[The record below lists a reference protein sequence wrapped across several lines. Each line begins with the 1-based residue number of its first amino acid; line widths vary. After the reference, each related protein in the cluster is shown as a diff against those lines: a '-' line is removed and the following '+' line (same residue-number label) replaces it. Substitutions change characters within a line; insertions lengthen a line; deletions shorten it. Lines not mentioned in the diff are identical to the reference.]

1 MPAERILVS
10 GVVQGVGFRWWAVRT
25 ARRLGITGWVRNRFD
40 GTVEIH
46 AVAERDTL
54 DAFALACAEG
64 PRGARIEQVDR
75 RPDVDEGREG
85 FEQLATA

>member
-1 MPAERILVS
+1 MPAERFVVS
-10 GVVQGVGFRWWAVRT
+10 GVVQGVGFRWWAART
-25 ARRLGITGWVRNRFD
+25 ARRLGVTGWVRNRYD

-46 AVAERDTL
+46 AVADLDVL

-64 PRGARIEQVDR
+64 PRGAQVDEVQR

-85 FEQLATA
+85 FQQVPTE